1 VTDRE
6 REITEAKWLA
16 RRAAELGKD
25 DANALYTAGMA
36 LAYVVDDLDDG
47 GAMIDRAVAL
57 NPNLAWAWL
66 FSGWV
71 RVWLGEPEI
80 AIEHEARAM
89 RLSPHDPQIFN
100 MQAATALAHFFAG
113 RYAEAAFWAEMAVRG
128 QPNFLISLCVAVASS
143 SLAGRPAEVQ
153 KAMARLREIAPAL
166 RLSNLRDFMLL
177 GRPEDYNRLVE
188 GLRKAGLPE

>member
-1 VTDRE
+1 
-6 REITEAKWLA
+6 
-16 RRAAELGKD
+16 
-25 DANALYTAGMA
+25 
-36 LAYVVDDLDDG
+36 
-47 GAMIDRAVAL
+47 
-57 NPNLAWAWL
+57 
-66 FSGWV
+66 
-71 RVWLGEPEI
+71 
-80 AIEHEARAM
+80 
-89 RLSPHDPQIFN
+89 
-100 MQAATALAHFFAG
+100 LAHFFAG

-188 GLRKAGLPE
+188 GLRKAGLPEWATVC